1 MIDNKTYLKLVE
13 ARKQLKRIELSGVLD
28 NYLIDKYQEKVK
40 RLERK
45 LNIKGVLPLWY
56 A

>member
-1 MIDNKTYLKLVE
+1 MIDNKTYFKLIK
-13 ARKQLKRIELSGVLD
+13 ARKQVKRIELVDCFNSS
-28 NYLIDKYQEKVK
+28 LIDKYREKVE

-45 LNIKGVLPLWY
+45 LNIKAVLPLWY